1 MAQDPQNGLASLPG
15 TLSAARPH
23 PAWKRLFGISLF
35 GCAMG
40 LLEAICVVYLRRL
53 IVPAGSDPSHAA
65 PPLESL
71 HIEHI
76 REACTVVMLLSVA
89 WMTASNW
96 RSRTAHFVFMFGVW
110 DIIYYVGLKWFAYWP
125 ASWIEWDCLF
135 LIPEPWYGPVLAP
148 VLISAYLMLASC
160 LLLVR
165 ENSRTGARVS
175 LAGFALQLPGFLVW
189 YWSFV
194 RDSDRIAAHGYA
206 GVSYSWSLF
215 ACGLI
220 LGLLGLWLAARSG
233 RCGEAAVSVGGPSL
247 PLQN

>member
-1 MAQDPQNGLASLPG
+1 MTDAEQDDTAHSPETVS
-15 TLSAARPH
+15 
-23 PAWKRLFGISLF
+23 PAFTHYVWNRLLGILFF

-53 IVPAGSDPSHAA
+53 IVPAGTDPSHAA
-65 PPLESL
+65 TPLESL

-76 REACTVVMLLSVA
+76 REACTLLMLLSVA

-96 RSRTAHFVFMFGVW
+96 RSRTAHFFFMFGVW
-110 DIIYYVGLKWFAYWP
+110 DITYYVGLKWFAHWP
-125 ASWIEWDCLF
+125 ASWLQWDCLF

-148 VLISAYLMLASC
+148 VLISGYLMLACC
-160 LLLVR
+160 LLLAR
-165 ENSRTGARVS
+165 ENSGTKVRLP
-175 LAGFALQLPGFLVW
+175 LAGFALQLPGFLIW

-215 ACGLI
+215 GCALI
-220 LGLLGLWLAARSG
+220 IALLGLWLAARIGHAPAGSSSRG
-233 RCGEAAVSVGGPSL
+233 SAEWAA
-247 PLQN
+247 